1 MPGKVLVI
9 DDDPEIIDAMT
20 NLLDAKGYDVV
31 SASNGKEGVEMA
43 KKEKP
48 GIILLDV
55 MMTTKGEGFDVARGL
70 SKDESLKDIP
80 VVMVTGVRREMN
92 LPFGFEPD
100 ADWLPVKAVLEKPI
114 KPDQL
119 LKIVADNIKS

>member
-1 MPGKVLVI
+1 MPGKVLLI
-9 DDDPEIIDAMT
+9 DDDPEIIEAMT
-20 NLLDAKGYDVV
+20 NLLDAKGYTVV
-31 SASNGKEGVEMA
+31 SASNGKDGLELA

-55 MMTTKGEGFDVARGL
+55 MMTTKSEGFDVARGL
-70 SKDESLKDIP
+70 HKDDALKNIP

-100 ADWLPVKAVLEKPI
+100 SDWLPVKAVLEKPI

-119 LKIVADNIKS
+119 LKIVADNIQK